1 MHVDPT
7 TARDPLQ
14 RTPRGFTSLH
24 DRNDAMQRLRLAV
37 DQTCRL
43 ITHQLERCPDQHIHH
58 LSMQLPSHT
67 ILAKGS
73 LQAHEPVACIAG
85 GGEWHVS
92 P

>member
-58 LSMQLPSHT
+58 LSMQLPTVMQRKIPKLLNYVVSVSSH
-67 ILAKGS
+67 
-73 LQAHEPVACIAG
+73 
-85 GGEWHVS
+85 
-92 P
+92 